1 MLTKRVWLKQAG
13 SKRTLQGA
21 SRRTAQDQFLMEG
34 LISVQCGGRL
44 INVREGQSLR
54 IEIVDHVLQGPPF
67 L

>member
-1 MLTKRVWLKQAG
+1 MLTKQVWLKQAG

-21 SRRTAQDQFLMEG
+21 RQSKAQDQFLMEG
-34 LISVQCGGRL
+34 LISVQCGEHL

-54 IEIVDHVLQGPPF
+54 IEVVDHVLQELPF